1 MLLAYF
7 GVTKLKC
14 PVTRTLEALNPY
26 RVILHLHLQIKSSV
40 HIGKIDQYHVTNET
54 LTRESLV

>member
-7 GVTKLKC
+7 GVTKLKF